1 METNYLFFN
10 SRDELL
16 RMDVSKIV
24 YFEADGNY
32 TKIILANKLCG
43 VICMNL
49 AQTEKALATQLKE
62 KAQSFARIGKRY
74 IINLRYIYQIN
85 TIKQRLVLTDYKM
98 FSYQLEVSK
107 DALKKLKE
115 IIITSVTNKL

>member
-1 METNYLFFN
+1 MESNFLFFN

-16 RMDVSKIV
+16 RMDISKIV

-32 TKIILANKLCG
+32 TNIILANKLCG

-49 AQTEKALATQLKE
+49 AQTEKILSAQLKE
-62 KAQSFARIGKRY
+62 KSQIFARIGKSY

-85 TIKQRLVLTDYKM
+85 SIKKRLVLSDYVT

-107 DALKKLKE
+107 EALKRLKDMMTAP
-115 IIITSVTNKL
+115 IIKK